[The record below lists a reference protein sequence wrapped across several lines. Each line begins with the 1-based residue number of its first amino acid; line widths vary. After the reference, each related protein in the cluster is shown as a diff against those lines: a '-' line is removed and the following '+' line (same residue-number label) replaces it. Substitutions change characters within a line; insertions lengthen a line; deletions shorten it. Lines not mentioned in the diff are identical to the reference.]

1 MATPRLDRS
10 DGATAMAPPLDPEEP
25 PDPVFCHSDL
35 VAPGAPHTP
44 AGRGLRAGEDI
55 ATVGYDDIEDA
66 RYAHRL
72 IP

>member
-10 DGATAMAPPLDPEEP
+10 DGATAMAPRSTPKNPRTRSSATATSPLGP
-25 PDPVFCHSDL
+25 
-35 VAPGAPHTP
+35 PHTP